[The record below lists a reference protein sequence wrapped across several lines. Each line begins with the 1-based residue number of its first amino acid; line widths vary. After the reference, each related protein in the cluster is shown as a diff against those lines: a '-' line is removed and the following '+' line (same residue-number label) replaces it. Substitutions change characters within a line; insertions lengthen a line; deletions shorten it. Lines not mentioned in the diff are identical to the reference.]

1 MAHKKELDYMNGV
14 GCLLVILIHV
24 LSVGI
29 STVDRSSW
37 LAAAVYLPW
46 RLAACAVPMF
56 FYTGAVKMALQFEDA
71 ALSPKIYFRYV
82 LRRFTKIYLPYAAW
96 AVVYYLYF
104 LNIHYVQGGVRKFLS
119 YLLLGNLSA
128 PFYYVVVVM
137 QFYLLLP
144 LWVWMLRHVPAY
156 LAVGIG
162 LLARLCML
170 QLPAVLAGFG
180 INFAYTNRLF
190 PTFLIF
196 WVAGLYVGKY
206 YDAFTLTTRVR
217 STLVICTVGVAVYGW
232 LSLRGFVT
240 GKALFDLDQIKIF
253 TDLMSILLLHAAA
266 LKLAESENRLTR
278 LLSGIHRAS
287 FSVFLSHCL
296 FLTIV
301 TVNLENA
308 GVTKLSVLLPARFLT
323 CYTLPFLLYCAFRWI
338 TAAGSSRRRPKS
350 P

>member
-1 MAHKKELDYMNGV
+1 MAHKKELDYMNGI

-24 LSVGI
+24 LSISI

-37 LAAAVYLPW
+37 LAAVVYFPW

-56 FYTGAVKMALQFEDA
+56 FYTGAVKMALQFGGKP
-71 ALSPKIYFRYV
+71 LSLRVYFRYI

-96 AVVYYLYF
+96 TAVYYLYF
-104 LNIHYVQGGVRKFLS
+104 LNIHYVQGGVGKFVF
-119 YLLLGNLSA
+119 YLLTGNLSA

-156 LAVGIG
+156 LAIGIS
-162 LLARLCML
+162 LLVRLMML
-170 QLPAVLAGFG
+170 QFPAVLAGFG
-180 INFAYTNRLF
+180 IEFAYTNRLF
-190 PTFLIF
+190 PTFLVF
-196 WVAGLYVGKY
+196 WVAGLYAGKY
-206 YDAFTLTTRVR
+206 YDSFSPTTRKR
-217 STLVICTVGVAVYGW
+217 STLAISALSIAVYGY

-240 GKALFDLDQIKIF
+240 GKALFDLDQFKIF

-266 LKLAESENRLTR
+266 LKLAESENRLTG
-278 LLSGIHRAS
+278 LLSSIHRAS

-308 GVTKLSVLLPARFLT
+308 GVTKLSVLLSARFLT
-323 CYTLPFLLYCAFRWI
+323 CYTLPFLLYYGFRRI
-338 TAAGSSRRRPKS
+338 TAAVSSHRRPKS
-350 P
+350 Q